1 MASTKPPPESL
12 QAIPTTDIVSQHRQ
26 QNIAEEGEE
35 GVDAW
40 LQALGAFL
48 VYTATW

>member
-1 MASTKPPPESL
+1 MVSPPKTPPESL
-12 QAIPTTDIVSQHRQ
+12 EGAPSQ
-26 QNIAEEGEE
+26 QNVAKEEDE
-35 GVDAW
+35 GLDAW